1 MGFFNQ
7 DKQREQLK
15 INMNEIEKIML
26 KVNAHEVHIKRL
38 LNFENEIR
46 RSMSHSVERSKK
58 EKASEHRKFDSNQRS
73 HLPDLSKKTSEIEMF
88 FKKKIDE
95 LARRVDE
102 LEQFIQDH
110 IPSIEK
116 RHLDSLKIEKQV
128 EDLVESLLAQKFADM
143 KKNEENLQAK
153 IRMLEDKVSKMIEVE
168 NEQTQVQQGSGFDE
182 SEFERLTAEQSRF
195 DGDVE
200 SESEEYG
207 ESVYF
212 EIQQR
217 LLSLE
222 QNYRVLNEGQALLLR
237 QVNDLMG
244 KCTDYQN
251 NNGKEEHSDPA
262 FRTLYIDKLYLD
274 KYEQN
279 NNFAQLGINHLS
291 GALNIGAT
299 YGSVPMPIAEQVQDD
314 IAKMK
319 QAKEEME
326 NQTKPDQSSDPMDE
340 ESTANNQ
347 SYSPETEM
355 PFTEIQIEDS
365 FTDEESS
372 SE

>member
-15 INMNEIEKIML
+15 NSMNEIEKIML

-38 LNFENEIR
+38 LNFENETR
-46 RSMSHSVERSKK
+46 RSMSRSVERSKK
-58 EKASEHRKFDSNQRS
+58 EKASEHRNFDSNQRS
-73 HLPDLSKKTSEIEMF
+73 HQPDSSKKTFEIEMLV
-88 FKKKIDE
+88 KKKIDE
-95 LARRVDE
+95 LARRLDE
-102 LEQFIQDH
+102 LEQFIQ
-110 IPSIEK
+110 IPSVEE

-128 EDLVESLLAQKFADM
+128 EDLVENLLAQKFANM
-143 KKNEENLQAK
+143 RKNEENLQVK
-153 IRMLEDKVSKMIEVE
+153 IRMLEDKVSKLIERD
-168 NEQTQVQQGSGFDE
+168 NEQTQIQPGVGYDE
-182 SEFERLTAEQSRF
+182 PEFESVTSKQSRF
-195 DGDVE
+195 DEGNVQNE
-200 SESEEYG
+200 SE

-222 QNYRVLNEGQALLLR
+222 QNYRVLNEGQALLIR
-237 QVNDLMG
+237 QVNELMG
-244 KCTDYQN
+244 KCTNNQN
-251 NNGKEEHSDPA
+251 KNGKEEHSDPA

-299 YGSVPMPIAEQVQDD
+299 YGSVPMPIAEQVKDD

-326 NQTKPDQSSDPMDE
+326 NQTKSDQSSDPMDE
-340 ESTANNQ
+340 ETTANNQ
-347 SYSPETEM
+347 SYSPEAEM

-365 FTDEESS
+365 FSDEESS